1 MKRLIVLFL
10 LSYSIS
16 FTQDIQI
23 TNWYNNK
30 KCAVVMT
37 FDDWLEGQEKII
49 VPELIKREL
58 AATMFVT
65 VQVANWRK
73 TAFPVMRLA
82 HANGIEIANHT
93 ITHPSLTDI
102 PFEKAKIEIDSAR
115 KVIMDSVPGAKCL
128 TFAYPMGTKNPEVIR
143 YIEREHIA
151 ARAVNAADEK
161 GIKYDFDL
169 DSADYFKIPTA
180 RIWHII
186 TLEKVSRWLTY
197 AENGGGLL
205 TFMMHSVY
213 DDSLVTTKGWDAMPK
228 DYMLAMLDSVKSRE
242 DSIWVTTL
250 ESAIK
255 YHKEKKASTI
265 KVLKDKKG
273 KMEIDLDCPL
283 DAAIY
288 NHELTVK
295 LKKKSKNMTVI
306 QNGKKL
312 SFSESKDGQWI
323 FINALPGK
331 LEVSYSESSQ

>member
-1 MKRLIVLFL
+1 MRKLTLLFL
-10 LSYSIS
+10 LFYSVS

-49 VPELIKREL
+49 VPELIKRKL
-58 AATMFVT
+58 TATMFVT

-93 ITHPSLTDI
+93 ITHPSLTNI
-102 PFEKAKIEIDSAR
+102 PFEKVKIEIDSAR
-115 KVIMDSVPGAKCL
+115 KVIMDSVPGAQCL

-143 YIEREHIA
+143 WIEREHIA
-151 ARAVNAADEK
+151 ARSVSAADEK
-161 GIKYDFDL
+161 FINYNFDL

-180 RIWHII
+180 RIWNII
-186 TLEKVSRWLTY
+186 TLEKVSKWLTY

-213 DDSLVTTKGWDAMPK
+213 NNEIEKGWDAMPE
-228 DYMLAMLDSVKSRE
+228 DYMLAMMDTLKSRE

-250 ESAIK
+250 ESAVK
-255 YHKEKKASTI
+255 YHKEKKASSVKI
-265 KVLKDKKG
+265 LKDKKG
-273 KMEIDLDCPL
+273 KMEISIECPL
-283 DAAIY
+283 DSKIF

-295 LKKKSKNMTVI
+295 MKKKAKNMIVARDITNI
-306 QNGKKL
+306 K
-312 SFSESKDGQWI
+312 FTESVDGQWI
-323 FINALPGK
+323 YFNVLPGK
-331 LEVSYSESSQ
+331 EKLIVTYSE